1 MRTFSYS
8 EDIIREISCCVFAIL
23 CALRYSGG
31 DCGKSPPWFSAYLCE
46 IRYSGGY
53 SGKCPPEFSPFC
65 ERLGTAEV
73 IPEIILLGL
82 RQCVGGLGTAGVI
95 LGNVPLGFHLS
106 VND

>member
-1 MRTFSYS
+1 MRTSVCIPGNYVQR
-8 EDIIREISCCVFAIL
+8 D
-23 CALRYSGG
+23 
-31 DCGKSPPWFSAYLCE
+31 
-46 IRYSGGY
+46 Y
-53 SGKCPPEFSPFC
+53 SGKGTFGFSPFC